1 MAEREGQDAM
11 SSPPLVSVV
20 TPVYNGETY
29 IAECIESV
37 LAQSYQ
43 HWDYTI
49 VDNASTDATSEIA
62 RSYAARDPRIRH
74 LRFDDFVDANRNHN
88 RSFEAISP
96 ESEFCKMVQ
105 ADDWLFPECIERM
118 VGAASSSDTIG
129 IVSAYQLV
137 ERRLDLGG
145 LPYDRSVY
153 PGHEILR
160 ETLLG
165 HMNVT
170 GSPTATLLR
179 SDHVR
184 ARRPFWEPS
193 LRHDDTEAMLW
204 LLTRCDFA
212 FVHQVLTFR
221 RAQEGSRYRWSESV
235 NSHGAEDIIFLL
247 RYGPSVLDETEYVT
261 RLRERLRS
269 YVWWHVR
276 QFPRVLRLRDPEF
289 FELHRTE
296 RRQILA
302 NADGDRTVVAAMNIV
317 GALLA
322 RQALLRHDVSDEGAR
337 TS

>member
-1 MAEREGQDAM
+1 M
-11 SSPPLVSVV
+11 SNAPLVSVV

-37 LAQSYQ
+37 LAQTYQ

-88 RSFEAISP
+88 RAFEAISP

-118 VGAASSSDTIG
+118 VGAASASDRIG

-145 LPYDRSVY
+145 LPHDRSVY
-153 PGHEILR
+153 SGNEILR

-179 SDHVR
+179 SDQVR
-184 ARRPFWEPS
+184 ARCPFWEPS

-221 RAQEGSRYRWSESV
+221 RAQEGSRYSWSESV
-235 NSHGAEDIIFLL
+235 NSHGAEDIVFLL
-247 RYGPSVLDETEYVT
+247 RYGRPVLDGTEYAT
-261 RLRERLRS
+261 RLRERLTS

-276 QFPRVLRLRDPEF
+276 QFPRMSRLRDPEF

-322 RQALLRHDVSDEGAR
+322 RDALFRLPAPAR
-337 TS
+337 R